1 MDLRKK
7 TERQIEIE
15 NLILKIEVI
24 LPNVACASQDLQT
37 LRKLLRLELADASIL
52 NVPLS
57 RH

>member
-37 LRKLLRLELADASIL
+37 LRKLMRLELADASIL

>member
-24 LPNVACASQDLQT
+24 LPNVARASQDLQT
-37 LRKLLRLELADASIL
+37 LRKLMRLELADASIL

>member
-37 LRKLLRLELADASIL
+37 LRKLLRLELADAWIL